1 MMKVELKSHSCV
13 VTREAG
19 DKRLK
24 NESALLHHV
33 KLALI
38 AQGFDV
44 IKKLM
49 WKDGHM
55 VSEYQ
60 HYIRTRRA
68 RVGTEAIAIFS
79 NFFALRDASEDFN
92 TDGKVTL
99 SVMRETI
106 TRKGTE

>member
-1 MMKVELKSHSCV
+1 MIVELKSGSCI
-13 VTREAG
+13 VTRESS

-38 AQGFDV
+38 AQGYDV

-55 VSEYQ
+55 VSDHQ

-68 RVGTEAIAIFS
+68 RVGTEAIAIYS
-79 NFFALRDASEDFN
+79 SFFALRDASEDFN
-92 TDGKVTL
+92 KDGKVTL
-99 SVMRETI
+99 SVMRETV
-106 TRKGTE
+106 TRKGAE